1 MDSNTLE
8 FIINKTK
15 IFLIVSIF
23 IAAIITILFGFNM
36 GLNYYYGFFI
46 GVLNF
51 IGLSIGTSKTIN
63 NAAEGNGNGK
73 RNQTIFFFFRYFL
86 VAGLL
91 IISIKYL
98 NANVFALVI
107 GLLTI
112 HMSLLISAIPNYIE
126 KRKEG

>member
-8 FIINKTK
+8 FILSKTK

-23 IAAIITILFGFNM
+23 IAAITIIFFGFNM

-51 IGLSIGTSKTIN
+51 IGLSIGTSKTIE
-63 NAAEGNGNGK
+63 NATKGSSSGK
-73 RNQTIFFFFRYFL
+73 RNQMVFFILRYFL